1 MKNQNSFDLF
11 EKAKKIIPG
20 GVNSPVRA
28 YKSVGLNPPFIKRAK
43 GSKIIDEDG
52 NVFIDYVCSWGPA
65 ILGHAHEAVIE
76 EIKRAAEDGTSYG
89 APTKRELELAEM
101 ICDALPSV
109 EMVRMVNSGTEA
121 VMSAVRLARGYTGRD
136 RILKFEGCYHG
147 HSDGLL
153 VKAGSGA
160 LTSGVPDSAG
170 VPSDY
175 AKNTITAQYNDI
187 EGVKE
192 VFNACGT
199 ELAAVI
205 VEPVAANMGVVPPD
219 IEFLKALRELCDA
232 YGAILIFDEVI
243 TGFRISYNGAQ
254 GYYGIV
260 PDLTVLGKIIGGGMP
275 VGAYGGKKEI
285 MSMVS
290 PSGPVY
296 QAGTLSGN
304 PIAMA
309 AGIKTLQILRDNPF
323 LYKELDNKAA
333 LLEEA
338 FFRAAGKYGIPIA
351 LNRVGSIMSV
361 FFTGEKVRGYKAAA
375 GSDAG
380 RFAKFFSKMLDGG
393 IYIAPSQFEAIFV
406 SCAHSE
412 EDIRITAECID
423 VAFSS
428 LLIR

>member
-1 MKNQNSFDLF
+1 MKNRNSFELF
-11 EKAKKIIPG
+11 EKAKNIIPG

-28 YKSVGLNPPFIKRAK
+28 FKAVGLNPLFIKRAK
-43 GSKIIDEDG
+43 GSRIIDEDG
-52 NVFIDYVCSWGPA
+52 NEFIDYVCSWGPA

-89 APTKRELELAEM
+89 APTRRELELAEI

-121 VMSAVRLARGYTGRD
+121 VMSAVRLARGFTRRD
-136 RILKFEGCYHG
+136 LILKFEGCYHG

-160 LTSGVPDSAG
+160 LTSGIPDSAG
-170 VPSDY
+170 VPLDY
-175 AKNTITAQYNDI
+175 ARNTITAQYNDI
-187 EGVKE
+187 DGIRE
-192 VFNACGT
+192 VFKTYGS

-205 VEPVAANMGVVPPD
+205 VEPVAANMGVVVPE
-219 IEFLKALRELCDA
+219 IEFLKVLRELCDT
-232 YGAILIFDEVI
+232 YGTILIFDEVI
-243 TGFRISYNGAQ
+243 TGFRISYSGAQ
-254 GYYGIV
+254 GYYSIV

-285 MSMVS
+285 MGLVS

-309 AGIKTLQILRDNPF
+309 AGLKTLKILRDNPY
-323 LYKELDNKAA
+323 LYKELENKAA

-338 FFRAAGKYGIPIA
+338 FLTAAGNYNIPIA

-361 FFTGEKVRGYKAAA
+361 FFTGEKVLGFKAAL
-375 GSDAG
+375 GSDVN
-380 RFAKFFSKMLDGG
+380 RFANFFSKMLDSG

-406 SCAHSE
+406 SCAHND
-412 EDIRITAECID
+412 EDIRITTECID
-423 VAFSS
+423 AAFSS
-428 LLIR
+428 LI